1 MKNTKRM
8 ISAALALVLCL
19 MLMPAGIVNAA
30 EVQTGGYENGNGL
43 DLNKIGSYI
52 SGISNPDGGVA
63 EIVSYDV
70 VENKAWV
77 VNGATGML
85 DILDLNNMED
95 GAISATSLDIKA
107 LAAEVNPGFF
117 YGDMTSVSVCADLR
131 LVAVA
136 LQAEDYDAAG
146 YVGILNTDGEM
157 LAMIEAGFQPDMVTF
172 TPDGSK
178 ILVANEGEPRNG
190 YGEDIID
197 PLGSVTI
204 IWLNSEDPA
213 SSSHKNIGFEEFDE
227 KREEM
232 VASGV
237 ILTKGKLPSADLE
250 PEYIACDNNTAYITL
265 QEANAVAILDLVS
278 GTYRGVY
285 SLGYQD
291 LSLEENA
298 LDLIEDGAYSSNTY
312 PDAVA
317 AYMPDGISLYG
328 LNNVAYLVTA
338 NEGDAREWGDEDAG
352 TEFCNEIKETLIAAD
367 GTEAEK
373 VRIIDPEVT
382 DGLPEGK
389 AVLFSSRSFSIFR
402 VDENGLTQVFDSGKD
417 FEELSNKYIPEYFN
431 CSNDDNEYDSR
442 SPKKGPEPESV
453 TVGTVG
459 NDLYAFIA
467 LERIGGIMAYKID
480 VAGETATF
488 VNYINTRDF
497 SEDPGEA
504 EPYLTSDV
512 APEGLCFI
520 PESGILLAAFEVS
533 GTVSAYSVGAA
544 ETSEPEPT
552 APETTAPQVTES
564 TVSSTVNAAEPANTW
579 VAILAVIVFAIAA
592 IAAVVFVL
600 TKRE

>member
-8 ISAALALVLCL
+8 ISAAMALVLCL
-19 MLMPAGIVNAA
+19 MLMPAGIVSAA

-63 EIVSYDV
+63 EIVSYDA

-85 DILDLNNMED
+85 DILDLNNMEG

-136 LQAEDYDAAG
+136 LQAEDYDAVG

-172 TPDGSK
+172 TPDGTK

-213 SSSHKNIGFEEFDE
+213 SSAHRNVGFEEFDE
-227 KREEM
+227 KREEL
-232 VASGV
+232 VASG
-237 ILTKGKLPSADLE
+237 IMLTKGNLPSADLE
-250 PEYIACDNNTAYITL
+250 PEYIACDNDTAYITL

-285 SLGYQD
+285 SLGYQN

-298 LDLIEDGAYSSNTY
+298 LDLIEDGSYITNTY

-317 AYMPDGISLYG
+317 AYMPDGISLYV
-328 LNNVAYLVTA
+328 LNDVAYLVTA
-338 NEGDAREWGDEDAG
+338 NEGDAREWGDVDAD
-352 TEFCNEIKETLIAAD
+352 TKFCNEIKETLIAAD

-373 VRIIDPEVT
+373 VRVIDPEVT

-417 FEELSNKYIPEYFN
+417 FEELSNKYILGYFN

-480 VAGETATF
+480 VEGETASF

-497 SEDPGEA
+497 SEDPSEA
-504 EPYLTSDV
+504 EPHLTSDV

-520 PESGILLAAFEVS
+520 PESGTLLAAFEVS
-533 GTVSAYSVGAA
+533 GTVSAYSVGN
-544 ETSEPEPT
+544 TGTFEPEPT
-552 APETTAPQVTES
+552 VPETTASEVTEP
-564 TVSSTVNAAEPANTW
+564 TVSDTVEAVEPTNPW
-579 VAILAVIVFAIAA
+579 MVILAVIVVTVV
-592 IAAVVFVL
+592 AVVFVL
-600 TKRE
+600 TRKK

>member
-8 ISAALALVLCL
+8 ISAAMALVLCL

-317 AYMPDGISLYG
+317 AYMPDGISMYESNG
-328 LNNVAYLVTA
+328 KTYLVTA
-338 NEGDAREWGDEDAG
+338 NEGDAREWGDEEAD

-373 VRIIDPEVT
+373 VRVIDPEVT

-497 SEDPGEA
+497 LEDPGEA

>member
-317 AYMPDGISLYG
+317 AYMPDGISMYESNG
-328 LNNVAYLVTA
+328 KTYLVTA

-497 SEDPGEA
+497 LEDPGEA